1 MELDRK
7 KESIILEEYI
17 DMTLFGDY
25 FPSHLPFFLTSL
37 DGHPCR
43 GSRLGVTT
51 LSQIRVKGSFGL
63 ISTLNG
69 SQGYKTEFLAKYY
82 CSFPFLILLLSLIF
96 LNI

>member
-7 KESIILEEYI
+7 KEFIILEEYI

-43 GSRLGVTT
+43 GSRLGVIT
-51 LSQIRVKGSFGL
+51 LSQIRVKGSSGL

-69 SQGYKTEFLAKYY
+69 FQGYKTEFLAKYY
-82 CSFPFLILLLSLIF
+82 CPFPFLILLLSLIF